1 MAADCTS
8 KILIGNG
15 TGSTTLLPN
24 SVRTEFGNF
33 LDLAGDFDSRGI
45 VGEIFNNFW
54 KSLIQLKGCKVLMM
68 VPESN
73 FTAMGGN
80 GKLFK

>member
-1 MAADCTS
+1 MVADCTS

-24 SVRTEFGNF
+24 SVCTEFGNF

-68 VPESN
+68 VPEYN